1 MLHRQPADDA
11 DPVQHRHPQ
20 IEQDRV
26 RLVLGHQLQRLLAI
40 GGRPDHVDIGQPAEQ
55 QDQALAHAG
64 LVISDNHAQRRTP
77 RPAGSTR
84 ASGSTRSTRST
95 RARRTSRAHDATL
108 RTPGRGSS
116 AVTTH

>member
-1 MLHRQPADDA
+1 
-11 DPVQHRHPQ
+11 
-20 IEQDRV
+20 
-26 RLVLGHQLQRLLAI
+26 VLGHQLQRLLAV
-40 GGRPDHVDIGQPAEQ
+40 GGRPYHVDIGQPAEQ

-77 RPAGSTR
+77 RPTGITR
-84 ASGSTRSTRST
+84 ATASTRST